1 MDLSGLLLCT
11 FCPLLHNDRT
21 NADAILSLLQLICLV
36 RWLSLLNVRWQV
48 TLHLDNLDFIK
59 DLEKIVGVEVQ
70 NLIMIRFGFVRTGN
84 LLFNHSFIAFYIPHL
99 Y

>member
-1 MDLSGLLLCT
+1 M
-11 FCPLLHNDRT
+11 
-21 NADAILSLLQLICLV
+21 
-36 RWLSLLNVRWQV
+36 